1 MNTESNSVKI
11 VIALTAQQFHK
22 RLIEF
27 FKQNPIPSRDE
38 LYQALVPSG
47 CGNTAEPDKDRFP
60 DGIWKYQFVSSDGI
74 ALMIKYHGP
83 DMWVRKTR
91 PSANSSLYFTAQ
103 IICGEQLFF
112 GLTKE
117 SHKPITTK
125 VNAENATK
133 GKAPRDEAYHIPL
146 RDDVSSSGTKDWAH
160 SSKVPSAGGNKTASF
175 VFYIDYNIF
184 KYNKSNL
191 HSRLLLY
198 FLNLKTTTTSSK
210 PVPGHKYPRL

>member
-11 VIALTAQQFHK
+11 VIALTAQQFHR

-47 CGNTAEPDKDRFP
+47 CANTAEPDKDRFP

-74 ALMIKYHGP
+74 DLMIKYHGP
-83 DMWVRKTR
+83 DMKVRKAR
-91 PSANSSLYFTAQ
+91 PLVNSSLYFTAQ

-133 GKAPRDEAYHIPL
+133 GKAPNDEAYHIPL
-146 RDDVSSSGTKDWAH
+146 RDDVPSSGAKDWAH
-160 SSKVPSAGGNKTASF
+160 SSKVSSAGGNRTASF

-191 HSRLLLY
+191 HSRLLS
-198 FLNLKTTTTSSK
+198 FCS
-210 PVPGHKYPRL
+210 